1 VAARAT
7 ALDSED
13 VEIIERETVHLL
25 GPSLTTDLAD
35 LPVEVPALW
44 RRAFEGHEDPDS
56 ILAELDEEQ
65 PEGSGYA
72 YRITAGV
79 LLPGPTEETTEVPAG
94 RWLHHRHHGPAEDIG
109 ATYES
114 MFEHAADQGIALT
127 GLRLDVGYR
136 ADGSETTHDLYL
148 QLA

>member
-1 VAARAT
+1 
-7 ALDSED
+7 

-44 RRAFEGHEDPDS
+44 RRAFEGHEDPES
-56 ILAELDEEQ
+56 VLAELDEEQ

-79 LLPGPTEETTEVPAG
+79 LLPEPTEETTEVPAG
-94 RWLHHRHHGPAEDIG
+94 RWLHHQHRGPVEDIG
-109 ATYES
+109 ATYAA
-114 MFEHAADQGIALT
+114 MYEHADEQGVALT
-127 GLRLDVGYR
+127 NLRLDVGYR
-136 ADGSETTHDLYL
+136 ADGSETTHELYL